1 MEHEAPP
8 ANTQCF
14 VCHVADIAWK
24 CLDCEGGCACC
35 TSCLRKLHQRSP
47 FHRIKS
53 WDGTCYQPAW
63 LFQAGVQVHLGHN
76 GAACPTTL
84 CEDPE
89 TTEDLDLPWPGS
101 APGEDD
107 PDASNIG
114 SCGRINKS
122 GFPRSKNRAYKLLV
136 DRSGV
141 HPLKVNLCYCSGAEP
156 QDLQYFSAGFF
167 PATFDQVET
176 AFSFRL
182 LDDLRMDNLECKTP
196 VLNFWHRLR
205 RITAPLDPGS
215 VPVRLKISPNLVAYI
230 PIAEPLPR
238 ADEGISTMAEPRVA
252 EASGIFVQR

>member
-101 APGEDD
+101 APEEDD

-122 GFPRSKNRAYKLLV
+122 GFPRSKNRAHKLLV

-156 QDLQYFSAGFF
+156 QHLQYFSAGFF

-215 VPVRLKISPNLVAYI
+215 VPVCL
-230 PIAEPLPR
+230 
-238 ADEGISTMAEPRVA
+238 
-252 EASGIFVQR
+252 